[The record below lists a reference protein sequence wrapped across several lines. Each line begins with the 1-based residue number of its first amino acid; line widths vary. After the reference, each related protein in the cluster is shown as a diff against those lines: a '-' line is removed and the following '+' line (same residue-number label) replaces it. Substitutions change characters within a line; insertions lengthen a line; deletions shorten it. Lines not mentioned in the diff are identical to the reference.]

1 MLFCSLPFCL
11 FFAIIFAC
19 YWLLPWHRGRV
30 YLLLAA
36 SFYFYASWNRW
47 LALLLCIS
55 TLADYLLARGM
66 SAVSSIP
73 LRRLFL
79 QLSLIGNLSLL
90 CYFKYA
96 NFFLRS
102 VEGAMEGLGFPAA
115 LPVLSVILPVGIS
128 FYTFEAINYTVD
140 VYLRRIPAERNL
152 AHFMLFILFFPHLVA
167 GPIVRARDFLPLV
180 GRRKHWSWLRAH
192 VGVLL
197 IFMGLV
203 KKLAVADRL
212 ALYVDPVF
220 ADPSTYSS
228 FAMWLASIAYALQ
241 VYCDFSG
248 YTDMA
253 LGLAHLFGYH
263 LAQNFN
269 MPFLSANLAE
279 FWRRWHMSLSSWI
292 RDYLFIPMGGS
303 RGSRWQIFRNLL
315 VSMMLCGLWHGARWN
330 FVVWG
335 LASGVLLVVH
345 MEFRSWCRRHAPL
358 DAWLRTAPGTTLRV
372 ATTFASFC
380 LSLAIFR
387 TQSLSAAG
395 TALWRMLVPTAGL
408 GLTMQLHGLWVTFAF
423 VALCH
428 ALGYRNRW
436 LSLWGQIPL
445 PLRGLGFGTALTLA
459 FLLAPGSSKAFIY
472 FQF

>member
-11 FFAIIFAC
+11 FFAIVFLS

-47 LALLLCIS
+47 LALVLCIS
-55 TLADYLLARGM
+55 TVMDYLLARGM
-66 SAVSSIP
+66 DAVSSP
-73 LRRLFL
+73 RWRRLFML
-79 QLSLIGNLSLL
+79 LSLGANLGLL

-102 VEGAMEGLGFPAA
+102 AEDAIGALGFPVA
-115 LPVLSVILPVGIS
+115 LPVLKVILPVGIS

-140 VYLRRIPAERNL
+140 VYLRRIRAERNL

-192 VGVLL
+192 AGVQLL
-197 IFMGLV
+197 LMGLV
-203 KKLAVADRL
+203 KKLAVADRM

-220 ADPSTYSS
+220 ADPALFGSV
-228 FAMWLASIAYALQ
+228 AIWLAGIAYALQ

-269 MPFLSANLAE
+269 MPFLAANMAE

-292 RDYLFIPMGGS
+292 RDYLFIPLGGS
-303 RGSRWQIFRNLL
+303 RGSPLRTCRNVL
-315 VSMMLCGLWHGARWN
+315 VTMTLCGLWHGARWN
-330 FVVWG
+330 YVLWG
-335 LASGVLLVVH
+335 LASGLLLVLHAAV
-345 MEFRSWCRRHAPL
+345 RPWCRRYAAL
-358 DAWLRTAPGTTLRV
+358 DAWLRSAPGTALRI

-380 LSLAIFR
+380 LTLAIFR
-387 TQSLSAAG
+387 TQSVADAG
-395 TALWRMLVPTAGL
+395 TALWRMLVPTAGAD
-408 GLTMQLHGLWVTFAF
+408 LTMQAHGLYLTFAF

-428 ALGYRNRW
+428 ALGYRDRW
-436 LSLWGQIPL
+436 LGLWERIPV
-445 PLRGLGFGTALTLA
+445 PVRGLGFGAALTVAL
-459 FLLAPGSSKAFIY
+459 LLAPGASKAFIY

>member
-11 FFAIIFAC
+11 FFAIVFTLH
-19 YWLLPWHRGRV
+19 WSLPWHRGRV

-47 LALLLCIS
+47 LALVLCVS
-55 TLADYLLARGM
+55 TMADYLLALGM
-66 SAVSSIP
+66 ESFSSVR
-73 LRRLFL
+73 LRRFFL
-79 QLSLIGNLSLL
+79 LLSLAGNLSLL

-102 VEGAMEGLGFPAA
+102 VEDASAGLGFSVA
-115 LPVLSVILPVGIS
+115 LPILNVILPVGIS

-140 VYLRRIPAERNL
+140 VYLRRIRAERNL

-180 GRRKHWSWLRAH
+180 GRRKHWSWLRANT
-192 VGVLL
+192 GVLL
-197 IFMGLV
+197 ILMGLV

-220 ADPSTYSS
+220 ADPSWFSS
-228 FAMWLASIAYALQ
+228 FAIWLAAIAYTLQ
-241 VYCDFSG
+241 IYCDFSG

-269 MPFLSANLAE
+269 MPFLSANMAE
-279 FWRRWHMSLSSWI
+279 LWRRWHISLSTWI
-292 RDYLFIPMGGS
+292 RDYLFIPLGGS
-303 RGSRWQIFRNLL
+303 RGSRWRTGCNLL
-315 VSMMLCGLWHGARWN
+315 VSMTLCGLWHGARWN
-330 FVVWG
+330 FVIWG
-335 LASGVLLVVH
+335 LANGFLLVLH
-345 MEFRSWCRRHAPL
+345 LTFSSWCRRHAAL
-358 DAWLRTAPGTTLRV
+358 DAWLRSAPGTALRV

-380 LSLAIFR
+380 SMMVIFR
-387 TQSLSAAG
+387 TQSLAAAG
-395 TALWRMLVPTAGL
+395 TALWRMLVPTGGA
-408 GLTMQLHGLWVTFAF
+408 GLTMQLHGLWITFAF

-436 LSLWGQIPL
+436 LRLWEQIPL
-445 PLRGLGFGTALTLA
+445 PVRGLGFGTALTLA
-459 FLLAPGSSKAFIY
+459 LLLAPGATKAFIY